1 MKKLITKIFI
11 LLSVVFIS
19 NTSSAQDYGNLQNAL
34 SGYSYRSVGPAFM
47 SGRIADIAIDSNNE
61 NVWYV
66 AVGSGGV
73 WKTKNA
79 GTTWMPLTDNM
90 PFYSTGSITID
101 PNDSSRIWVG
111 TGENVAGRH
120 VGIGHGIYLSK
131 DSGSTW
137 NDMGL
142 NKSEHISKI
151 IVHPDNSNII
161 WVASQ
166 GPLWNS
172 GGDRGLF
179 MSTDGGN
186 TWSNKLYVNEWTGV
200 TDIIID
206 PTNPD
211 ILYAA
216 TWQRHRNVASLIDG
230 GPGTSIY
237 KSIDGGNT
245 WNEIDSG
252 LPSSNMGKIGLAISP
267 MKPEVIYAAIE
278 LDRRSGAVFRSDN
291 SGGVW
296 KKMSNTVAGATG
308 PHYYQELYASPH
320 VFDRIY
326 LMNVRV
332 LVSDDGGDNFY
343 QMKEINK
350 HSDNH
355 SLAFKKDDPEY
366 LLIGTDGGIYES
378 FDDTESWKFVSNL
391 PITQFYKLAV
401 DDSEPFY
408 NIYGGTQDNNTQ
420 GGPSRTFKT
429 EGITNSDWYVV
440 LGGDGHQPAT
450 EPGNPDIIYAQSQ
463 QGYINRI
470 DMTTGEI
477 VDIRPQE
484 GIDDDYE
491 RFNWDSP
498 ILVSQH
504 DPKRIYFASQRVW
517 RSEDR
522 GDSWNPI
529 STDLTK
535 NEERFELPIMGRVQ
549 SWENAW
555 DVLAMS
561 TYNTIT
567 SLAESPINENILYAG
582 TDDGIIQYTENGGE
596 TWTKMPVNKLPN
608 TPATA
613 FVNDIRADLHNEKT
627 AYVVLDNHKFGDYK
641 PYLFKTVDGGKK
653 WVNITDGL
661 PDGTL
666 LWRIVQDHVDPN
678 LLFLATEY
686 GVYISLNGGDKW
698 YNFSNNLPTIS
709 VRDLTIQRRE
719 NDLVLA
725 TFGRSFYILDDISS
739 LRDLSPVNLEKEA
752 YLFSPRRGLQYTP
765 VRSGTS
771 SAGTNKYVASNPRYG
786 INFKYHLSNTY
797 KTMYENRKDSELD
810 GIISGSIQE
819 ELIRSGYDTP
829 KSVIN
834 ESTERLL
841 QETQLDLSTIESV
854 KRKLIENQGNYDD
867 IDFPGWDYL
876 EMEMNEISPKIFIEI
891 RDNQNQLVEKIYG
904 SRRKGLNNI
913 NWDLKRSI
921 PTVSYTDSKR
931 YGEIRLNVK
940 PGTYSAAIFKN
951 IDGEISKLTDN
962 VSFQVERVR
971 ENILKNPMSNL
982 HEAHFDNAA
991 NFIQTVVEME
1001 KEYSKSSDILELL
1014 EKNVKFLSSENN
1026 DLIKSIYDLS
1036 NEKTQISIK
1045 INGYESKGARNEGVG
1060 EKDFLTIMD
1069 RVYNSIEGTG
1079 YSSNTYG
1086 PTKQHMKSL
1095 DVAKEMYQR
1104 LEPRVKKFNSDV
1116 EKLANKIESLGT
1128 PTIIED

>member
-1 MKKLITKIFI
+1 
-11 LLSVVFIS
+11 
-19 NTSSAQDYGNLQNAL
+19 
-34 SGYSYRSVGPAFM
+34 
-47 SGRIADIAIDSNNE
+47 
-61 NVWYV
+61 
-66 AVGSGGV
+66 
-73 WKTKNA
+73 
-79 GTTWMPLTDNM
+79 
-90 PFYSTGSITID
+90 
-101 PNDSSRIWVG
+101 
-111 TGENVAGRH
+111 
-120 VGIGHGIYLSK
+120 
-131 DSGSTW
+131 
-137 NDMGL
+137 
-142 NKSEHISKI
+142 
-151 IVHPDNSNII
+151 
-161 WVASQ
+161 
-166 GPLWNS
+166 
-172 GGDRGLF
+172 
-179 MSTDGGN
+179 
-186 TWSNKLYVNEWTGV
+186 
-200 TDIIID
+200 
-206 PTNPD
+206 
-211 ILYAA
+211 
-216 TWQRHRNVASLIDG
+216 
-230 GPGTSIY
+230 
-237 KSIDGGNT
+237 
-245 WNEIDSG
+245 
-252 LPSSNMGKIGLAISP
+252 
-267 MKPEVIYAAIE
+267 
-278 LDRRSGAVFRSDN
+278 
-291 SGGVW
+291 
-296 KKMSNTVAGATG
+296 
-308 PHYYQELYASPH
+308 
-320 VFDRIY
+320 
-326 LMNVRV
+326 
-332 LVSDDGGDNFY
+332 
-343 QMKEINK
+343 
-350 HSDNH
+350 
-355 SLAFKKDDPEY
+355 
-366 LLIGTDGGIYES
+366 
-378 FDDTESWKFVSNL
+378 
-391 PITQFYKLAV
+391 
-401 DDSEPFY
+401 
-408 NIYGGTQDNNTQ
+408 
-420 GGPSRTFKT
+420 
-429 EGITNSDWYVV
+429 
-440 LGGDGHQPAT
+440 
-450 EPGNPDIIYAQSQ
+450 
-463 QGYINRI
+463 
-470 DMTTGEI
+470 MTTGEI

-504 DPKRIYFASQRVW
+504 DPKRIYFGSQRVW

-641 PYLFKTVDGGKK
+641 PYLFKTIDGGKK
-653 WVNITDGL
+653 WVKITDGL

-678 LLFLATEY
+678 LLFLGTEY

-876 EMEMNEISPKIFIEI
+876 EMEMNEIFPKIFIEI

-962 VSFQVERVR
+962 VLFEVERVR

-982 HEAHFDNAA
+982 HETHFDNAA

-1001 KEYSKSSDILELL
+1001 KEYSKSSDILELM

-1036 NEKTQISIK
+1036 DEKTQISIK

-1060 EKDFLTIMD
+1060 EKDFQTIMD

-1095 DVAKEMYQR
+1095 DIAKEMYQR
-1104 LEPRVKKFNSDV
+1104 LEPRVNKFNSDV

-1128 PTIIED
+1128 PIIIED

>member
-1 MKKLITKIFI
+1 
-11 LLSVVFIS
+11 
-19 NTSSAQDYGNLQNAL
+19 
-34 SGYSYRSVGPAFM
+34 
-47 SGRIADIAIDSNNE
+47 
-61 NVWYV
+61 
-66 AVGSGGV
+66 
-73 WKTKNA
+73 
-79 GTTWMPLTDNM
+79 
-90 PFYSTGSITID
+90 
-101 PNDSSRIWVG
+101 
-111 TGENVAGRH
+111 
-120 VGIGHGIYLSK
+120 
-131 DSGSTW
+131 
-137 NDMGL
+137 
-142 NKSEHISKI
+142 
-151 IVHPDNSNII
+151 
-161 WVASQ
+161 
-166 GPLWNS
+166 
-172 GGDRGLF
+172 
-179 MSTDGGN
+179 
-186 TWSNKLYVNEWTGV
+186 
-200 TDIIID
+200 
-206 PTNPD
+206 
-211 ILYAA
+211 
-216 TWQRHRNVASLIDG
+216 
-230 GPGTSIY
+230 
-237 KSIDGGNT
+237 
-245 WNEIDSG
+245 
-252 LPSSNMGKIGLAISP
+252 
-267 MKPEVIYAAIE
+267 
-278 LDRRSGAVFRSDN
+278 
-291 SGGVW
+291 
-296 KKMSNTVAGATG
+296 
-308 PHYYQELYASPH
+308 
-320 VFDRIY
+320 
-326 LMNVRV
+326 
-332 LVSDDGGDNFY
+332 
-343 QMKEINK
+343 
-350 HSDNH
+350 
-355 SLAFKKDDPEY
+355 
-366 LLIGTDGGIYES
+366 
-378 FDDTESWKFVSNL
+378 
-391 PITQFYKLAV
+391 
-401 DDSEPFY
+401 
-408 NIYGGTQDNNTQ
+408 
-420 GGPSRTFKT
+420 
-429 EGITNSDWYVV
+429 
-440 LGGDGHQPAT
+440 
-450 EPGNPDIIYAQSQ
+450 
-463 QGYINRI
+463 
-470 DMTTGEI
+470 MTTGEI

-504 DPKRIYFASQRVW
+504 DPKRIYFGSQRVW

-522 GDSWNPI
+522 GDSWNAI

-582 TDDGIIQYTENGGE
+582 TDDGIIQFTENGGE

-641 PYLFKTVDGGKK
+641 PYLFKTIDGGKK

-678 LLFLATEY
+678 LLFLGTEY

-739 LRDLSPVNLEKEA
+739 LRDLSSVNLEKEA

-876 EMEMNEISPKIFIEI
+876 EMEMNEISPKIFVEI

-962 VSFQVERVR
+962 VLFEVERVR

-982 HEAHFDNAA
+982 HETHFDNAA

-1001 KEYSKSSDILELL
+1001 KEYSKSSDILELM

-1036 NEKTQISIK
+1036 DEKTQISIK

-1060 EKDFLTIMD
+1060 EKDFQTIMD

-1095 DVAKEMYQR
+1095 DIAKEMYQR
-1104 LEPRVKKFNSDV
+1104 LEPRVNKFNSDV

-1128 PTIIED
+1128 PIIIED